1 MAKVSITHH
10 HDYMR
15 FIVTFQDGRK
25 AKGNFSRGGDTV
37 KVEPEDLALVRAISQ
52 TFADDKA
59 RGRRDPDWNLM
70 KTFEVVKRVGDEART
85 LEGFLAALD
94 AELGNPQRTPLP
106 QGPATTKATVRK
118 QGRGWVVDC
127 HFPSGEKYSCTVNG
141 KSLGYEMT
149 PEFTGLMET
158 MTRTV
163 FGCLAFMEPQDVA
176 ERLRDAALESRD
188 VVDWIGNFRASV
200 SPAPRR

>member
-94 AELGNPQRTPLP
+94 AGFTPSTIVVAP
-106 QGPATTKATVRK
+106 GTTVIWRNEGSSNHVVR
-118 QGRGWVVDC
+118 
-127 HFPSGEKYSCTVNG
+127 FPDQESFRIPPGETYRRRFDRSGEFSYVCGIHPSMTG
-141 KSLGYEMT
+141 KVIVRQ
-149 PEFTGLMET
+149 P
-158 MTRTV
+158 
-163 FGCLAFMEPQDVA
+163 
-176 ERLRDAALESRD
+176 
-188 VVDWIGNFRASV
+188 
-200 SPAPRR
+200 